1 VHSGA
6 GKSGIKHDGIN
17 KISSAH
23 FPYMVLRLL
32 IVAKYA
38 YNSSISVADSSHI
51 VLPTN
56 SKNWPFVPDY
66 SH

>member
-6 GKSGIKHDGIN
+6 GKSGIKYDGIN

-38 YNSSISVADSSHI
+38 YNSSIAVADS
-51 VLPTN
+51 
-56 SKNWPFVPDY
+56 
-66 SH
+66 

>member
-6 GKSGIKHDGIN
+6 GKSGIKHDGNN

-32 IVAKYA
+32 MVAKYA
-38 YNSSISVADSSHI
+38 YNSLIAVADS
-51 VLPTN
+51 
-56 SKNWPFVPDY
+56 
-66 SH
+66 